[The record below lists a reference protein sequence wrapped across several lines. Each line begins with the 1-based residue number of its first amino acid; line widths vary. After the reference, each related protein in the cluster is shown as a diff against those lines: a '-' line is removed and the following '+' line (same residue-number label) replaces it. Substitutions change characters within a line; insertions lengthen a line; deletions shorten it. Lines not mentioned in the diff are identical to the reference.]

1 MQQHKPSIDR
11 IGEANWTVNRFEKV
25 YRKTFND
32 LFLSFLPFFFSIFK
46 TSWWKKLKSPHD
58 RSKITREDKK
68 NPICALLTAL
78 SFRRLFLISLF
89 YSYETEI
96 CLRYEQPWPE
106 KTFGK
111 RVNIHFDSAL
121 HWSAFRDD
129 VDDERRR
136 IERERESRIVLEFIF
151 HSIIDNGRY
160 DIRVRTETQS
170 IRL

>member
-32 LFLSFLPFFFSIFK
+32 LFLSFLPFFFRYLKHRGGKNWRVHTIDR
-46 TSWWKKLKSPHD
+46 KLHE
-58 RSKITREDKK
+58 RIKK

-89 YSYETEI
+89 HSYETEI